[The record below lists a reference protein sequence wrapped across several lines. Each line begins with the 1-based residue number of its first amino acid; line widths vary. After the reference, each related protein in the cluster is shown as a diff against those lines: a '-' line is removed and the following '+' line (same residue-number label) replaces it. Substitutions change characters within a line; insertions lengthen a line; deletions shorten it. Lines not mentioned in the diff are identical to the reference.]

1 LRPFNEELKSEI
13 LTISKKEFL
22 EHGYNKTTVRNI
34 ATSLGCTTGAIY
46 RYYKDKSAIFDAL
59 VKEPCEVLLKQF
71 KETSLNISSCSKD
84 VQVKSVPEM
93 SANEFDWM
101 VDYIYNNYD
110 VFQLI
115 CCASE
120 GTKYENYIELLIEIE
135 EESTNR
141 FITTLKKNGML
152 KSNIDP
158 LMSHILA
165 NTLFSGIF
173 EIVRHDLPRNIA
185 MEHMHTLQQFF
196 CSGWNKLLGIE

>member
-1 LRPFNEELKSEI
+1 LRPVNEELKSEI
-13 LTISKKEFL
+13 LNISKKEFL
-22 EHGYNKTTVRNI
+22 EHGYNKTTVRSI

-59 VKEPCEVLLKQF
+59 VKEPTEMLLKQF
-71 KETSLNISSCSKD
+71 KETSLNISSYSED

-101 VDYIYNNYD
+101 VDYIYDNYD

-115 CCASE
+115 CSASE
-120 GTKYENYIELLIEIE
+120 GTKYETYIELLIEIE

-141 FITTLKKNGML
+141 FITTLKKSGML
-152 KSNIDP
+152 KSNIAP

-173 EIVRHDLPRNIA
+173 ETVKHDLPRNIA
-185 MEHMHTLQQFF
+185 MEHMHTLQQFYWG
-196 CSGWNKLLGIE
+196 GWVRLLGIE

>member
-1 LRPFNEELKSEI
+1 MKPINEELKSEI
-13 LTISKKEFL
+13 LNVSKKEFL
-22 EHGYNKTTVRNI
+22 EHGYNKTTVRSI
-34 ATSLGCTTGAIY
+34 ASSIGCTTGAIY

-59 VKEPCEVLLKQF
+59 VKEPTEMLLKQF
-71 KETSLNISSCSKD
+71 KETSLNISSYSED

-101 VDYIYNNYD
+101 VDYIYDNYD
-110 VFQLI
+110 VFRLI

-120 GTKYENYIELLIEIE
+120 GTKYENYIELLIEVE

-141 FITTLKKNGML
+141 FITTLKKSGML

-173 EIVRHDLPRNIA
+173 ETVRHDLPRNIA
-185 MEHMHTLQQFF
+185 MEQMHTLQQFYWG
-196 CSGWNKLLGIE
+196 GWVRILGI

>member
-1 LRPFNEELKSEI
+1 MRPINEELKSKI
-13 LTISKKEFL
+13 LIISKKEFL
-22 EHGYNKTTVRNI
+22 EHGYNKTTVRSI

-59 VKEPCEVLLKQF
+59 VKEPSDMLLKQF
-71 KETSLNISSCSKD
+71 KETALNISSYSED
-84 VQVKSVPEM
+84 DQVESVPEM

-110 VFQLI
+110 VFRLI

-120 GTKYENYIELLIEIE
+120 GTKYENYIELLIEVE
-135 EESTNR
+135 EEATNR
-141 FITTLKKNGML
+141 FITTLKQSGMM

-173 EIVRHDLPRNIA
+173 ETVKHDLPRNSA

-196 CSGWNKLLGIE
+196 LGGWIKLLEIE